1 MKWGSIMEKQW
12 WKESVVYQ
20 IYPRSFMDSNG
31 DGVGDLRGILS
42 KLDYLKELGID
53 VIWLSPVYES
63 PNDDNGY
70 DISDYCKIMNEF
82 GTMEDWDELLHE
94 MHKRNMRLMM
104 DLVVNHTS
112 DEHNWFIES
121 RKSKENKY
129 RDYYI
134 WRPGNEGN
142 EPNNWGAAFS
152 GSAWQYDEMTD
163 EYYLHL
169 FSKKQPDLNWDNEKV
184 RQDVYDMMKFW
195 LEKGIDGFR
204 MDVIN
209 FISKEDGLPAVETDE
224 EGYVSGHK
232 HFMNGPNIHKY
243 LHEMNEDV
251 LSQYDIMTVGEM
263 PGVTTEEAKLYTGE
277 ARKELQMVFQ
287 FEHMDL
293 DSGEGGKWDVK
304 PCSLITLKQNL
315 TKWQKALE
323 QTGWNSLYWNNHDQ
337 PRVVSRFGN
346 DGAYHTE
353 SAKMLATVLHMMKG
367 TPYIYQG
374 EEIGMTNVRF
384 ESIDEYRDIETLNMY
399 KEKVIERGEDIDK
412 VMQSIYIKGRDNART
427 PMQWDDREHAGFTT
441 GEPWIA
447 VNPNYKEINVK
458 HAIQDEESIF
468 YYYKK
473 LIELRKNNEIVVYGT
488 YDLILENN
496 PSIFAYVRT
505 YEEEKLLVIANFT
518 ADECVFEL
526 PEDIIYSES
535 ELLIYNYDVENVSI
549 ENITLRPYEAMVFKL
564 K

>member
-1 MKWGSIMEKQW
+1 MGKQW

-31 DGVGDLRGILS
+31 DGIGDLRGILA

-94 MHKRNMRLMM
+94 MHKRNMKLMM

-121 RKSKENKY
+121 CKSKDNKY

-134 WRPGNEGN
+134 WRPGKEGK

-304 PCSLITLKQNL
+304 PCSLLTLKQNL

-458 HAIQDEESIF
+458 QAIQDEESIF

-488 YDLILENN
+488 YDLILENH

-505 YEEEKLLVIANFT
+505 YGEEKLLVIANFT

-526 PEDIIYSES
+526 PEDIIYSEA
-535 ELLIYNYDVENVSI
+535 ELLIHNYDVENVLI